1 MFSKHPNALKLMG
14 KSPSAS
20 DAFKDFGDEMRG
32 VYEMLCA
39 FSHPDVTSMVLNQE
53 ESPQNQFTCEMIITI
68 SILMTI
74 IILFSVYPDIKGE
87 DFISQIRDQ
96 VNALTQ
102 TMGTEFLRLLENA
115 RIPFRRIR

>member
-1 MFSKHPNALKLMG
+1 VFSKHPNALKLMG